1 MQRACSIN
9 SISFIQFLPPQ
20 MIVQTLT
27 SVRHG
32 TVQST
37 AKNVA
42 KKQKGAVPPS
52 GTYLQVTIDD

>member
-27 SVRHG
+27 SVRHE

-37 AKNVA
+37 AKNIA
-42 KKQKGAVPPS
+42 KKWKGAMPPK
-52 GTYLQVTIDD
+52 GTYLQVTIDE

>member
-1 MQRACSIN
+1 
-9 SISFIQFLPPQ
+9 

-27 SVRHG
+27 SVRHE

-42 KKQKGAVPPS
+42 KKQKGAMPPT
-52 GTYLQVTIDD
+52 GTYLQLTIDD

>member
-1 MQRACSIN
+1 
-9 SISFIQFLPPQ
+9 